1 MIFLELAANHKRGL
15 NWDAVNI
22 SSNYGDKAVKLHDLT
37 DLPIKGIPNNFYDG
51 VYSEH
56 FIEHMYKYQGVNI
69 FKEIMRVLKPG
80 GVVRTVWPSYDVV
93 EWLVGE
99 EDLSNHP
106 FVKHY
111 YQRYIVQER
120 FCAAGHKNKRIQ
132 EQVALGLLHQKGEHL
147 YLWGKQEMIDTLTSL
162 GFQNVKEY
170 DYGKS
175 SLSDFNNIDTPGQ
188 IRAMHSTV
196 VEGKKSWR
204 DE

>member
-1 MIFLELAANHKRGL
+1 MMFLELAANRKRGL
-15 NWDAVNI
+15 NWDAVNV

-37 DLPIKGIPNNFYDG
+37 NLPIKGIPDNFYDG

-56 FIEHMYKYQGVNI
+56 FIEHLYKYQGVNI
-69 FKEIMRVLKPG
+69 FKEVMRVLKPG
-80 GVVRTVWPSYDVV
+80 GVIRTVWPSYDVV

-132 EQVALGLLHQKGEHL
+132 EQVALGLLYQKGEHL
-147 YLWGKQEMIDTLTSL
+147 YLWGKQEMIDTLSSL
-162 GFQNVKEY
+162 GFQNVKEHE
-170 DYGKS
+170 YGKS
-175 SLSDFNNIDTPGQ
+175 SLADFNNIDTPGQ

-196 VEGKKSWR
+196 VEAKKLWK
-204 DE
+204 